1 MAYNVEKTNNDVPSL
16 LTRQDLAIAIYA
28 LAEVFNSFLVMYENE
43 SYEEMP
49 KEELEMTMNKLRE
62 TFNKFN
68 VIMESTGGDK

>member
-1 MAYNVEKTNNDVPSL
+1 MAYNVEKPNNDVPSL

-49 KEELEMTMNKLRE
+49 KEEMEMTMNKLRE

>member
-1 MAYNVEKTNNDVPSL
+1 MAYNVEKPNNDVPSL

-49 KEELEMTMNKLRE
+49 KDEMEMTMNKLRE

-68 VIMESTGGDK
+68 VIMESTGGAK